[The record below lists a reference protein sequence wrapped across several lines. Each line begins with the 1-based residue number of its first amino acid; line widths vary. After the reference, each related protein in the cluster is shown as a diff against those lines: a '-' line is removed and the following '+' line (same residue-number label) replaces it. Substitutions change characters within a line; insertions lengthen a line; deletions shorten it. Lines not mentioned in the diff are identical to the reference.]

1 MTMIPR
7 SLPIY
12 IKKIVLFIITIKLF
26 KIHDAQIILD
36 SDNNKFLFI
45 YFLFTIIII
54 KICVISL
61 P

>member
-12 IKKIVLFIITIKLF
+12 IKKIVLFMITIKLF

>member
-1 MTMIPR
+1 MTMIPG

-12 IKKIVLFIITIKLF
+12 IKKTVLFMITIKLF

-36 SDNNKFLFI
+36 GDNNKFLI
-45 YFLFTIIII
+45 FLFTIVII
-54 KICVISL
+54 KTFVICL